1 MKRIVDN
8 KIILCPMCGKE
19 LREISYDLLFKRDN
33 GKELIQFI
41 LGCPN
46 SGCETEV
53 THTTFMAYERETEWE
68 DRETFKERMTLEDQ
82 MALDR

>member
-1 MKRIVDN
+1 MKRVVDG
-8 KIILCPMCGKE
+8 KIIQCPICGKE

-33 GKELIQFI
+33 GKELVQFV

-53 THTTFMAYERETEWE
+53 AHTTFMEYERSNHEGHSLS
-68 DRETFKERMTLEDQ
+68 DLSFEDQ
-82 MALDR
+82 MALDH